1 MLRIII
7 KYKSIYKNLEYLNIL
22 NNVLVILV
30 FIFNL
35 CYIVFN
41 SLILSIFMIYFEM
54 DKHKQLNQIINK

>member
-7 KYKSIYKNLEYLNIL
+7 KYKSIYKNLEYLNIF
-22 NNVLVILV
+22 NINIGILYL
-30 FIFNL
+30 IF
-35 CYIVFN
+35 YIVFS